1 MFVTAVKWIT
11 PQTSR
16 RRTIQLLNYGT
27 KSAPA
32 AWTEARS
39 SGKGG
44 SNLLSQ
50 LAPLES
56 SCCWY
61 DDDGS
66 KVGYVNLGEEGR
78 RGNVQGGSDD
88 KRHLTSSEEEA
99 PSHGYS
105 HLRIKAHL
113 QMMSVLRWEGGDC
126 IVGKKSNVE

>member
-1 MFVTAVKWIT
+1 MRQAKCLSERFNGSHLRQAAD
-11 PQTSR
+11 

-32 AWTEARS
+32 AWSEARS

-61 DDDGS
+61 DDGS
-66 KVGYVNLGEEGR
+66 KVGYVNLGEEG
-78 RGNVQGGSDD
+78 GENVQGGSDD

-99 PSHGYS
+99 PSHGQSY
-105 HLRIKAHL
+105 LWL
-113 QMMSVLRWEGGDC
+113 
-126 IVGKKSNVE
+126 